1 MPSFNAAASLKART
15 KPSVAALSAF
25 ATVLPGQGKPF
36 PGEDFADI
44 SLTLDRVARVR
55 R

>member
-1 MPSFNAAASLKART
+1 MRQPRSRPAPNLQSPLFRL
-15 KPSVAALSAF
+15 